1 MPRLGIE
8 RPCPVPAQAW
18 GRVETCGRR
27 FWPRGSP
34 VREGPQVSRTPGH
47 SRKPLGRAIDGSRCP
62 LDFMSA
68 PAATLPNL
76 DIVLDVPVNLT
87 VELGSCLMPMRE
99 VLQLSVGSVVQL
111 DKIADEPVQLSVNR
125 KLVARGE
132 VVVVENRFGI
142 KITELVTSAVKG

>member
-1 MPRLGIE
+1 MN
-8 RPCPVPAQAW
+8 
-18 GRVETCGRR
+18 
-27 FWPRGSP
+27 
-34 VREGPQVSRTPGH
+34 TPG
-47 SRKPLGRAIDGSRCP
+47 AGS
-62 LDFMSA
+62 
-68 PAATLPNL
+68 PNL

-99 VLQLSVGSVVQL
+99 VLQLNIGSVVQL

-142 KITELVTSAVKG
+142 KITELVTSASKS

>member
-1 MPRLGIE
+1 MNAP
-8 RPCPVPAQAW
+8 PA
-18 GRVETCGRR
+18 
-27 FWPRGSP
+27 GS
-34 VREGPQVSRTPGH
+34 Q
-47 SRKPLGRAIDGSRCP
+47 
-62 LDFMSA
+62 
-68 PAATLPNL
+68 NL

-87 VELGSCLMPMRE
+87 VELGSCLMPMRD

-142 KITELVTSAVKG
+142 KITELVTSSPKS